1 MTLTLIEDTN
11 QRSVKGRIPVFK
23 CQCHCGSYIN
33 IKKTTFE
40 SKSLTHCGCEIREGY
55 RYSEPS
61 LQDYPSPRYK
71 TYEIKGISKKL
82 SEWYEEYK
90 PKASIATIEKRLK
103 EGWDPEIAL
112 ITIPNVRKCNL
123 PLGSK
128 HSQLTVTQLNKDG
141 TCLCLCN
148 CGNSVE
154 IAQHLVAS
162 KSVSNCG
169 CRNHQMSKS
178 PTYESWA
185 SMKARCLN
193 KNDTNYNN
201 YGGRG
206 ITLDPRWHTFQN
218 FLEDMGERT
227 KTQSLERL
235 DVNGNYES
243 SNCIWLEKNLQSK
256 NTRSTVSITI
266 EGETQNLTYWL
277 NKFNVSHASYNK
289 RIQRGLSP
297 VEALN
302 SASLEKNHRIRV
314 VELDGK
320 VFNLA
325 EACRYVG
332 SAVSYNTVV
341 KRMNEGMPFEDA
353 VLKAKD
359 WDSKSSREAQEAKAK
374 CIKYN
379 SDFR

>member
-1 MTLTLIEDTN
+1 MTLTIVEDTLK
-11 QRSVKGRIPVFK
+11 RSVKDKIPVYK
-23 CQCHCGSYIN
+23 CLCNCGSYIN
-33 IKKTTFE
+33 VKKTTLE
-40 SKSLTHCGCEIREGY
+40 KGTMTHCGCEIRKGY
-55 RYSEPS
+55 KYNEPN
-61 LQDYPSPRYK
+61 LEDYPTSKRK
-71 TYEIKGISKKL
+71 TYQINGIHKRL
-82 SEWYEEYK
+82 AEWYEEYN
-90 PKASIATIEKRLK
+90 PKVTLSTIERRLK
-103 EGWDPEIAL
+103 EGWDLEKAL
-112 ITIPNVRKCNL
+112 ITIPNLRKSNL
-123 PLGSK
+123 QIGSK
-128 HSQLTVTQLNKDG
+128 QGQLTVTQLNKDG
-141 TCLCLCN
+141 TCLCLCH
-148 CGNSVE
+148 CGNNIEV
-154 IAQHLVAS
+154 AQHLVAS

-169 CRNHQMSKS
+169 CRNHKMSTS

-185 SMKARCLN
+185 SMKSRCLN
-193 KNDTNYNN
+193 RNDQAYKN

-206 ITLDPRWHTFQN
+206 ITIDPKWQTFQN

-227 KTQSLERL
+227 PTQSIERL
-235 DVNGNYES
+235 EVDGNYTP

-297 VEALN
+297 IEALN
-302 SASLEKNHRIRV
+302 SASLEKNHHIRV
-314 VELDGK
+314 IELDGK
-320 VFNLA
+320 AFNLA

-359 WDSKSSREAQEAKAK
+359 WDSNSSKEAQEAKVK

-379 SDFR
+379 SDSK